1 MPMLAV
7 RVQPDGRRC
16 EPPLL
21 EGLAGPPYAGGKAGL
36 EGSREPGRMRLWCL
50 PVGEVV
56 G

>member
-1 MPMLAV
+1 MLAV

-21 EGLAGPPYAGGKAGL
+21 EGQSPLYAGGKAGP
-36 EGSREPGRMRLWCL
+36 EGSRGPGRMRLWRL